1 MWSRKELKKKS
12 RNIMKKHYW
21 RVIAVCF
28 VAALAAGSYNG
39 TFSAVFSYDSSR
51 EIRNVI
57 QENTVFDFNDIRMEK
72 PLDTVIRHFEQKH
85 VQEEEMVKKSPYTKG
100 VLSGIVNYSLATG
113 SVFSGIIA
121 ILLRPVFRGAWLSLI
136 AAAAGAALLF
146 FWWLFVRNII
156 EVGTCRFFY
165 GGGCLSEYGR
175 KPDLLSV

>member
-113 SVFSGIIA
+113 SVFFGYHRHSAETCVPGRVA
-121 ILLRPVFRGAWLSLI
+121 FSDRRCGRSRASVFLVAVC
-136 AAAAGAALLF
+136 A
-146 FWWLFVRNII
+146 
-156 EVGTCRFFY
+156 
-165 GGGCLSEYGR
+165 EYH
-175 KPDLLSV
+175 